1 MSLSLEIVGREG
13 LVLRETGIDRIV
25 VRRREAEHLPGSEV
39 AICPR
44 HGRLLMQTQACRMR
58 LMNGTEVRRVDVG
71 AGVLEV
77 VDDSVTLVLS

>member
-1 MSLSLEIVGREG
+1 MTLSLQVVGREG

-25 VRRREAEHLPGSEV
+25 VRRREAKHDPGSEV

-44 HGRLLMQTQACRMR
+44 HGLLLMQTQACRMR
-58 LMNGTEVRRVDVG
+58 LTSGREVRHVDVG

-77 VDDSVTLVLS
+77 LDDSVTLVLS